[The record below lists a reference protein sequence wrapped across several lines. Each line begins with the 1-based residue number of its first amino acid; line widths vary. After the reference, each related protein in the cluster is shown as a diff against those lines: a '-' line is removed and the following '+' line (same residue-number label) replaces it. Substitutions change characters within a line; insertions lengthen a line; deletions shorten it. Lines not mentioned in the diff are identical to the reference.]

1 MGKEPDPNLESRK
14 DQEKGNRTCVANPA
28 TEELLPKHQRT
39 NESLCSKGNFFMG
52 QKGLKLQVM
61 TIIVATA
68 ATKC

>member
-52 QKGLKLQVM
+52 
-61 TIIVATA
+61 
-68 ATKC
+68 